1 MGLKMQKLIIATTII
16 GLFVLTEYARAQ
28 PQITSNKAAFHLNES
43 VMACGPVVEVQELAR
58 RTVLN
63 FDRPFPEQSLSI
75 LIWDDKKNIFEN
87 HFGKLTSL
95 LGKELCANGLVQE
108 YHGNLQI
115 KMKNPSLL
123 RIVK

>member
-1 MGLKMQKLIIATTII
+1 MQKTITATTII
-16 GLFVLTEYARAQ
+16 GLLFFTGYAQAQ
-28 PQITSNKAAFHLNES
+28 SQIATNKAAFHLNES
-43 VMACGPVVEVQELAR
+43 VMACGPVVEVQELTR

-75 LIWDDKKNIFEN
+75 LVWDDKKSIFEN

-95 LGKELCANGLVQE
+95 SGKKLCANGVIQE

-123 RIVK
+123 RVMK